1 MSLFRRLL
9 AGLVAMLPSVVP
21 TQAAP
26 PNAPAPSTE
35 AEAINGLGLDLLARL
50 EPGNALLSPYSIQC
64 ALAMT
69 YAGADGATREEMRR
83 TLRYPADETKL
94 HAALG
99 QLNASLDEIARKSV
113 ERAASAK
120 KYGGPSEPIAFQLA
134 NRLFGEQ
141 TYVFK
146 PDYLELVRARYGA
159 PLQAMNFRQQ
169 ADKSC
174 REINAWV
181 EEQTQKRITNLLPSL
196 SADARLVLVNAV
208 YLKAPW
214 AKEFSTYS
222 TAPRPFHVNGGAAE
236 DRPTMLR
243 QANFG
248 YRKLANCAAVT
259 VPYAGEELQFL
270 AIVPDKIDGLAEVER
285 SLDAALL
292 AECAAAPAT
301 DVVLELPKFRL
312 EPERMALADALGA
325 LGMKTAF
332 DQPKGSADFSRMAA
346 RTPEDYLFISA
357 VFHKTFLA
365 LDERGTEAAAAT
377 AVVMAAG
384 SAAPRPKPKPIEL
397 KLDRPFLF
405 AIQHRASGTC
415 LFLGRVTDPK

>member
-1 MSLFRRLL
+1 MTLFRRLL
-9 AGLVAMLPSVVP
+9 AGLVAMIPSLTP
-21 TQAAP
+21 AQTAP
-26 PNAPAPSTE
+26 PPTPSPE
-35 AEAINGLGLDLLARL
+35 AEAINALGLDLLGRL

-83 TLRYPADETKL
+83 VLHYPTSE
-94 HAALG
+94 AALHEALG
-99 QLNASLDEIARKSV
+99 RLNAALQEIARASV
-113 ERAASAK
+113 QRAEAAK
-120 KYGGPSEPIAFQLA
+120 KYGGPREPIAFQLA
-134 NRLFGEQ
+134 NRLFGEK
-141 TYVFK
+141 TYTFK
-146 PDYLELVRARYGA
+146 ADYLELVRSKYAA
-159 PLQAMNFRQQ
+159 PLQAMDFRGAADQ
-169 ADKSC
+169 AC

-181 EEQTQKRITNLLPSL
+181 EAQTNQRIKNLLPSL

-222 TAPRPFHVNGGAAE
+222 TAPRPFHVNGGAAQ

-248 YRKLANCAAVT
+248 YRKLSNCAAVT

-270 AIVPDKIDGLAEVER
+270 ALVPDQVDGLAEVER
-285 SLDAALL
+285 SLNAALL

-301 DVVLELPKFRL
+301 DVILELPKFRL
-312 EPERMALADALGA
+312 EPDRLALADALGG

-332 DQPKGSADFSRMAA
+332 DQPKGSADFSRMAP
-346 RTPEDYLFISA
+346 RTPADYLFISA
-357 VFHKTFLA
+357 IFHKTFLA

-397 KLDRPFLF
+397 KIDRPFLF
-405 AIQHRASGTC
+405 AIQHRASGSC